1 MTNEIIIAILGSGLL
16 ASIVSSGANIILWKL
31 KNDKAKEDRN
41 NDVVEGLQ
49 VLLYNE
55 IKSLGLQYIAA
66 GEIAAEDLE
75 DLERTHKVY
84 HDKLDGNG
92 YLDDIMHKV
101 RKLQLK
107 TDRGA

>member
-66 GEIAAEDLE
+66 GEIAPEDLQ

-101 RKLQLK
+101 RKLPLI